1 VPVSTIAYGT
11 PAGTVTVEGRTVAVP
26 VDGPAL
32 EELARST
39 SGEHYAAESG
49 DELADVYDE
58 IGEQVGT
65 TTERREV
72 SASFAGLVCSL
83 PWPPPPPRW
92 RGRRGCPDIPRRSAD
107 RR

>member
-72 SASFAGLVCSL
+72 SASFAGLGLLLALAAAAASL
-83 PWPPPPPRW
+83 AWSPRL
-92 RGRRGCPDIPRRSAD
+92 P
-107 RR
+107 